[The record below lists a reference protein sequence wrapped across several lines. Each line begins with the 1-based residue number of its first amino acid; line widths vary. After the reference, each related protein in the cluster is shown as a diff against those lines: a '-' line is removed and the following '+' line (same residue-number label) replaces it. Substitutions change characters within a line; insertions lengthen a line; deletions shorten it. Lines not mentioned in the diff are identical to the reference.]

1 MTKKIFCSI
10 LTVSSLVLLS
20 CFVLIMGV
28 LYSYFGSLQK
38 KQMKTELDL
47 AVAAVEK
54 AGVSWLAETDS
65 GDCRFTY
72 ISRDGT
78 VLYDSRSEAE
88 GMESHADRE
97 EIREAVQKGTGESS
111 RYSATLTEETLYYA
125 RRLPDGTILRA
136 SVSRMTVLSLV
147 FGMVQPILIILTIT
161 LVLSALLAS
170 RMSKKVLRPLN
181 ELDLENPLENESY
194 DELSPLLTRIEQ
206 QHRQIQYQKAELTRR
221 KNEFYAV
228 VENMEEGLVLLDSS
242 GDILSMNP
250 AAAQFFQ
257 AGEEVEGKSFL
268 SIERNHEINKKLELA
283 GRDGHSELTVAKN
296 GREYQMNI
304 SRIES
309 DGKNPGM
316 VILVF
321 DITEQVFA
329 ERNRREFTANVSHEL
344 KTPLHSIMGSAELL
358 EHGLVKPEDTP
369 EFVGRI
375 RTEAARLLALIED
388 IIRLSQLDEQSE
400 LPVEDIDL
408 HEIAKEE
415 IEALKPAAGQRKVT
429 LSLEGETTVFRGI
442 RQLVHE
448 IIYNLCDNGIKY
460 NTEGGRVTV
469 KTGKNGEGVFLS
481 VADTGIGIPPEHQG
495 KIFERFYRVDKSRSK
510 MSGGTGLGLSIV
522 KHAVQYMDG
531 TVHLESTQGGGTEI
545 TVFFGH

>member
-10 LTVSSLVLLS
+10 LMVSSLVLLS
-20 CFVLIMGV
+20 CFILIMGV
-28 LYSYFGSLQK
+28 LYTYFGSVQK

-47 AVAAVEK
+47 AAAAVEQ

-72 ISRDGT
+72 ISGDGT
-78 VLYDSRSEAE
+78 VLYDSRSDAQ

-97 EIREAVQKGTGESS
+97 EIQEAMQKGTGESS

-125 RRLPDGTILRA
+125 RRLSDGTILRA

-206 QHRQIQYQKAELTRR
+206 QHRQIQYQKAELARR
-221 KNEFYAV
+221 KNEFCAV
-228 VENMEEGLVLLDSS
+228 VENMEEGLVLLDSG

-250 AAAQFFQ
+250 AAALFFQ

-321 DITEQVFA
+321 DITEKVFA

-388 IIRLSQLDEQSE
+388 IIRLSQLDEQTE

-415 IEALKPAAGQRKVT
+415 IEALKPAAGQRQVT
-429 LSLEGETTVFRGI
+429 LSLEGETAVFRGI

-469 KTGKNGEGVFLS
+469 KTGKNAGGVFLS
-481 VADTGIGIPPEHQG
+481 VADTGIGIPPEHQA

-531 TVHLESTQGGGTEI
+531 TVHLESVQGGGTEI
-545 TVFFGH
+545 TVSFGH